1 MPHDH
6 VGREAGSGGASEA
19 GPHRE
24 RIRPRPRQ
32 ASIGFRSDSVSDA
45 LVPEG
50 FEGEAAEPLA
60 VAPVLFAVHPKL
72 VVDEFVF
79 EDALL
84 DFLGRVAVHPADL
97 LGPGPVPAAQ
107 EGDAEAD
114 FRVPLVPGVLLH
126 HEEPRAARHAG

>member
-1 MPHDH
+1 
-6 VGREAGSGGASEA
+6 
-19 GPHRE
+19 
-24 RIRPRPRQ
+24 
-32 ASIGFRSDSVSDA
+32 VSDA

-84 DFLGRVAVHPADL
+84 DFLGPRGSSSRRPA
-97 LGPGPVPAAQ
+97 GARPVPAAQ